1 MNTIQIPKSWY
12 MNEENEIKWKYAWF
26 SLQVFTTELTENDWI
41 PNLCKSKGEKNNY
54 WDLITFFLYNS

>member
-26 SLQVFTTELTENDWI
+26 SLQVFLTETDWK
-41 PNLCKSKGEKNNY
+41 L
-54 WDLITFFLYNS
+54 LNSQFVQK